1 MTLDTAPSTTPPR
14 DDGRYMVVGPPR
26 GGFTLLLSVL
36 AILYRDR
43 GKRKPAA
50 QEIADPYI
58 AIAGEYLDTAIR
70 KHFAHEVGADDF
82 FYNREFSI
90 LVGGP
95 KWITDG
101 DPETVCVRKY
111 LGIAGRGDFTFL
123 LYLPRWVLASD
134 EIIHSHSH
142 PARWLDVADYAGHR
156 KLASIRNPI
165 DIIHSSV
172 FSINALA
179 SEYIHRRMHMR
190 DDDIRRELALNKLS
204 NPEFISGLITFLARY
219 LDEFI
224 PVACRYDYVM
234 RWETLIRS
242 PVEEIRRIADAVG
255 ESVDE
260 ATAAR
265 IWAELDH
272 RNLTRYHRHSFRVGV
287 LNDWE
292 RNLTNTH
299 LELFEK
305 AGFGRYLDVLGY
317 PPILRFDERT
327 YTPDQELIEA
337 HIRAGRPYVEK
348 LDPDVIRFAFNKT
361 NFVASGRFPYRHH
374 PRQGAIEIEKSTLD
388 DDSLATRFMEAMAD
402 VTDTLY
408 RYLSRLGPAAS
419 EASGGDRGTLDRL
432 QEEFAPPFRAVL
444 GHHADALFH
453 QAEGIVPQ
461 IREPRLIRSLHGYN
475 IVLVGNEFL
484 SVPQSLGPMD
494 LAQVDRSTLPAGIL
508 VTRTY
513 DEAVRAVSEAVKQ

>member
-1 MTLDTAPSTTPPR
+1 MTVDAAAINVLR
-14 DDGRYMVVGPPR
+14 EYDGRYMVVGPPR
-26 GGFTLLLSVL
+26 GGFTLLLSIL

-50 QEIADPYI
+50 QDIADPFI
-58 AIAGEYLDTAIR
+58 EIAGEYLDTAIR
-70 KHFAHEVGADDF
+70 THFAREVGPDDF
-82 FYNREFSI
+82 FYNKEFSI

-95 KWITDG
+95 KWITDSE
-101 DPETVCVRKY
+101 PNTVCVRKY

-142 PARWLDVADYAGHR
+142 PARWLEVTDYAGHR

-179 SEYIHRRMHMR
+179 SEYIHRRMQMR

-204 NPEFISGLITFLARY
+204 NPEFVSGLITFLARY

-224 PVACRYDYVM
+224 PVANRYDYVM
-234 RWETLIRS
+234 RWESLIQS
-242 PVEEIRRIADAVG
+242 PVEEIRRIASAVG
-255 ESVDE
+255 EAVDE
-260 ATAAR
+260 QEAAR

-299 LELFEK
+299 IELFEK
-305 AGFGRYLDVLGY
+305 AGFGNYLDAMGY
-317 PPILRFDERT
+317 PPLRRFDEHA
-327 YTPDQELIEA
+327 YTPDQHLIEA
-337 HIRAGRPYVEK
+337 HIRAGHPYVEK

-361 NFVASGRFPYRHH
+361 NFVANSRFPYRHH

-388 DDSLATRFMEAMAD
+388 DDAMAARFVKAMAE
-402 VTDTLY
+402 VTGTVY
-408 RYLSRLGPAAS
+408 RYLVQLGSAA
-419 EASGGDRGTLDRL
+419 AAAAGGDRRSLDRL
-432 QEEFAPPFRAVL
+432 RNEFAPRFREVL
-444 GHHADALFH
+444 GGRCDALFDR
-453 QAEGIVPQ
+453 AEGSSLHA
-461 IREPRLIRSLHGYN
+461 REPRLMGSLHGYN
-475 IVLVGNEFL
+475 IVLVGREYL

-494 LAQVDRSTLPAGIL
+494 LGKVDRTALPAGIL
-508 VTRTY
+508 VTLTY
-513 DEAVRAVSEAVKQ
+513 EEAVRAISGAGGP